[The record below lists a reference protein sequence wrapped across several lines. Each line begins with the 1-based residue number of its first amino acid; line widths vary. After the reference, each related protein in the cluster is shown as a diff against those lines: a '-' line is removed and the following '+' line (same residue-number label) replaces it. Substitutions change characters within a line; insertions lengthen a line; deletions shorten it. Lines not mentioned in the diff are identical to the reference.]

1 MNLRELAGKLPPRG
15 WAVLGGAVFGS
26 VLVLYLI
33 FHFASQPSYT
43 TLVSGVQPSQV
54 GQIESTLSTSGISYQ
69 LQNNGTAVAVPSSS
83 ASQARVA
90 LAGANLLGS
99 AQPGFNLYNQ
109 SQLGQSDAQA
119 QVEYQRALEG
129 QLDNTISTIQGV
141 TSAQVQLVLPN
152 PQDELFADSSPQS
165 SAAVLLGGGENLDS
179 GQIQG
184 IARLVSSSV
193 QGLSVNDV
201 TITDDTGALL
211 WPTSAASAAGSGQL
225 SQQQADQSY
234 DEQQASKVDAMLAQT
249 LGPDMAMVTV
259 NADLNAN
266 QQTLQSLTY
275 TGKGVPLNQQT
286 TNESLKGSGV
296 NTGGTASTIPTYAAS
311 GTTGA
316 QSYTNKT
323 SNTTYGVSKT
333 VTNTTVAPG
342 AINSIKAALF
352 VSNKVPAATVASLK
366 TAVSS
371 ALGLVPTRGDAL
383 SVAQIAF
390 SNTTATTSTKTSLN
404 PIAYAKYVA
413 IGLGALIFL
422 FFMSRAIRKREKEG
436 LAGEPTW
443 LRELEHRRPV
453 SEFALE
459 PPEDVGPI
467 KQLRSPVN
475 TAKRQVEDLVERDPD
490 RVAMQVRAWM
500 AED

>member
-1 MNLRELAGKLPPRG
+1 MSFRELAAKLPPRG
-15 WAVLGGAVFGS
+15 WAVLSAAVLGS

-33 FHFASQPSYT
+33 FHLASQPSYT

-54 GQIESTLSTSGISYQ
+54 GQIESTLSSAGITYQ
-69 LQNNGTAVAVPSSS
+69 LQTNGTAVAVPASD

-99 AQPGFNLYNQ
+99 AQPGFSLYDK

-152 PQDELFADSSPQS
+152 PQEELFADSESQS
-165 SAAVLLGGGENLDS
+165 TAAVLLGGGDNLDPA
-179 GQIQG
+179 QIQG

-193 QGLSVNDV
+193 QGLSLSNV

-211 WPTSAASAAGSGQL
+211 WPTSDATSGGGAL

-234 DEQQASKVDAMLAQT
+234 DNDEASKVDSMLAQT

-259 NADLNAN
+259 NANVNAN
-266 QQTLQSLTY
+266 QVSQQSLTY
-275 TGKGVPLNQQT
+275 GAAGVPLTQST

-296 NTGGTASTIPTYAAS
+296 NTGGTAGTIPTYAS
-311 GTTGA
+311 TGTTGA
-316 QSYTNKT
+316 QSYTNTTK
-323 SNTTYGVSKT
+323 NTTYGVSKT

-342 AINSIKAALF
+342 AINGIKAALF

-371 ALGLVPTRGDAL
+371 ALGLVPTRGDVL
-383 SVAQIAF
+383 SVAQIPF
-390 SNTTATTSTKTSLN
+390 SNTAATTSTKTALN

-453 SEFALE
+453 SEFELE
-459 PPEDVGPI
+459 PPEEVGPI